1 MEVAAKNSLLVC
13 TQLECETTEEMQASI
28 EQAKVEGADLVELC
42 IDSMEFSHISEVDK
56 LIQHPTLPA
65 IVSYRYLESPSFFFF
80 FFISFLY
87 PHFPLWSSYSHL
99 VKGIIKLSRL

>member
-1 MEVAAKNSLLVC
+1 MAVAAKNSLLVC

-42 IDSMEFSHISEVDK
+42 IDSMEFSHISQVDK

-80 FFISFLY
+80 ISFLY
-87 PHFPLWSSYSHL
+87 PPFPLWSSYSHL